1 MRTEWHEAPPVTADA
16 SAEQYWRISSGE
28 QTGSR
33 SLYRK
38 RWWHASGM
46 IAGSE
51 RPWHAPSPGW
61 TLRLCI
67 GAYESRTAGAYSAE
81 RGASIAYLADP
92 HTTLIGLVIIVAS
105 TVAVLRVGSKPCVN
119 LPVCSTNGAEA
130 QQSSELRRSTAQLF
144 CASSLYYTAS
154 WLTTIV
160 IICLYWANG
169 EVFSSAQWRVYGAQA
184 LILHSNQL
192 VVPLLIG
199 LWWRHLMNGI
209 LEKVKTKGVSLD
221 VGSQA

>member
-1 MRTEWHEAPPVTADA
+1 MRTEWHGPPVTADA

-81 RGASIAYLADP
+81 WSSRSIRARASFEKANDGAAARAIFSAAAHVP
-92 HTTLIGLVIIVAS
+92 E
-105 TVAVLRVGSKPCVN
+105 
-119 LPVCSTNGAEA
+119 TN
-130 QQSSELRRSTAQLF
+130 SR
-144 CASSLYYTAS
+144 
-154 WLTTIV
+154 
-160 IICLYWANG
+160 
-169 EVFSSAQWRVYGAQA
+169 
-184 LILHSNQL
+184 
-192 VVPLLIG
+192 
-199 LWWRHLMNGI
+199 
-209 LEKVKTKGVSLD
+209 
-221 VGSQA
+221 